1 VRPAIPVSLLS
12 AKARPGLE
20 WGFDL
25 STQHMRN
32 AHFVVIYDR
41 GKVISREE
49 VRFEQ
54 DRIRREGCVCVAQS
68 PENEVR
74 LWGGARWEDRVL
86 ENVSGRLACVE
97 RLTFS
102 LTTLFSPARTR
113 RETSSDERD
122 KQRLS

>member
-1 VRPAIPVSLLS
+1 
-12 AKARPGLE
+12 
-20 WGFDL
+20 
-25 STQHMRN
+25 MRN

-41 GKVISREE
+41 GKVVSREE
-49 VRFEQ
+49 IRFEQ
-54 DRIRREGCVCVAQS
+54 DRIRREGCVCVTQS

-74 LWGGARWEDRVL
+74 LWSGARWEYRVL

-102 LTTLFSPARTR
+102 LTTFFSPARTR